1 MALCSHSQRDALC
14 AAALTLLGTG
24 AHAAPVAIVNPGFE
38 LPYFGPGDPGTNNNV
53 TADGSVLPGA
63 FSVGDPPG
71 GWSAFLPNGPVPS
84 AFIGVLNPNAG
95 TFFVGGAPQGNNVL
109 LLYVNSPSG
118 GAAYGVQQQLTA
130 TLAADTH
137 YSLTVQV
144 GNIAS
149 GSGGTLLNTGCFG
162 SEGFPG
168 YRVQLL
174 AGDSLLAEDNS
185 SLSPGEGL
193 WALSTVNFASSAA
206 PAQLGLPLAIRL
218 INLNGPATVTN
229 PLQNG
234 VEVDF
239 DDVRLDAMPLTA
251 VPLPPMTWLAALALL
266 PWLRRRNA

>member
-1 MALCSHSQRDALC
+1 MARYSHLSR
-14 AAALTLLGTG
+14 G
-24 AHAAPVAIVNPGFE
+24 
-38 LPYFGPGDPGTNNNV
+38 
-53 TADGSVLPGA
+53 VLPGA
-63 FSVGDPPG
+63 CPAGDPPS
-71 GWSAFLPNGPVPS
+71 GWSASRPNGPVP
-84 AFIGVLNPNAG
+84 AACIGVLNPKAG
-95 TFFVGGAPQGNNVL
+95 SFFVGGAPQGNNVQP
-109 LLYVNSPSG
+109 LYVNSPSG

-149 GSGGTLLNTGCFG
+149 GSGQNLPNTDFFG

-174 AGDSLLAEDNS
+174 AGDSVLAEDNS

-193 WALSTVNFASSAA
+193 WATSTVSFDSTAN

-218 INLNGPATVTN
+218 INLNGPATVTD

-251 VPLPPMTWLAALALL
+251 VPLPLMTWLAALALL